1 MRAVQAAHRYSARGG
16 NQAAVDL
23 AARSAAAAV
32 VLAAGVHAVPP
43 SRVALPVGRC
53 RRDRQWADG
62 IAARRAPMAVGADP
76 LAVRGSCPAVDPG
89 QGRAADPPL
98 DPDGGLQV
106 AMVVAAAR
114 AALSLRRGPTPPDP
128 SVAASRRRGR
138 SLQISPPAVER
149 RECRPL
155 SSINHRTRTRLAG
168 LSALV
173 HFPDAATP
181 FRPPTSSRPRE
192 LPWCYSFL
200 SRPGGGL
207 RSRPTRSVSE
217 SRCAR

>member
-1 MRAVQAAHRYSARGG
+1 V
-16 NQAAVDL
+16 
-23 AARSAAAAV
+23 
-32 VLAAGVHAVPP
+32 
-43 SRVALPVGRC
+43 
-53 RRDRQWADG
+53 
-62 IAARRAPMAVGADP
+62 AVGADP

-89 QGRAADPPL
+89 QGRAADYPL

-106 AMVVAAAR
+106 AMVVAPAR

-149 RECRPL
+149 REYRPL

-173 HFPDAATP
+173 HFSDAATP
-181 FRPPTSSRPRE
+181 FGRPRHRGDASC
-192 LPWCYSFL
+192 LGAIRFCPVL
-200 SRPGGGL
+200 AAA
-207 RSRPTRSVSE
+207 
-217 SRCAR
+217 CAHGQRAALANLDAPAEWR